1 MFERMRPHPPGSA
14 ITAALAFAGRT
25 DRDNMAQA
33 SALSVLLKMTSGST
47 GVVAAVQEFLAR
59 PLTTQAKEAVLNG
72 IANSHTKDQRLVQM
86 LATAL
91 DDPDEGVKFTA
102 AQGSQRLPKEAT
114 LQAQPSLQRLAADTS
129 QPTEVR
135 AAAKSALQKV
145 R

>member
-1 MFERMRPHPPGSA
+1 
-14 ITAALAFAGRT
+14 
-25 DRDNMAQA
+25 MAQA